1 MSSDLMGSEAAP
13 GRLFKPPGPLIVLPH
28 SSDPPHL
35 MLRLAL
41 LAALAAVAPAASAQQ
56 GDTLPE
62 TILRSAERALQDDSL
77 ETVTARWRAA
87 LERDSTDPAAILGLA
102 TVARQTYDFERAD
115 SLFNRLLARSGSR
128 VDGWTVRARL
138 GIYRVANARGEVKRA
153 DSLLRLGIAEARR
166 IDDRPAQV
174 AALIGFTNTRSGDPK
189 ALDATL
195 DTILALLPP
204 GDGRDR
210 AEYFCRLGLYRG
222 IRAERDASTLV
233 RQGIAMAERVHER
246 QLTGH
251 CLEVE
256 GLLQSL
262 RTHDDSALATMDQ
275 AARLLRSTHEH
286 AGLARIASRRS
297 DILQGYGRL
306 GEAKAALEQ
315 VMAGA
320 KISRNLQRLSNG
332 YGGFGMLALRVGDL
346 PTAAEYFGRAEHLN
360 DSLGQ
365 IEGSMISRQNAGEV
379 QAASG
384 DLAAARA
391 TFLEALDLATRGDYF
406 EDVVLSRQRLAR
418 VAIRQGD
425 WDEAE
430 RQLATADSAAHAQG
444 IEDMRHGIMYD
455 RGRLALARGDG
466 AGAARL
472 FTAFLGRTDSTDQL
486 IRYTVRSRL
495 AQAWAAAGHLDRAE
509 RELSEAGRDLERW
522 RAALDAAGLR
532 RYAYAATALG
542 EYDPQGPSA
551 SVIAALARGH
561 RAEAAFTLA
570 ERRRAR
576 TLADRLTQADAL
588 RETAG
593 SGPAHRD
600 RAATAAEIA
609 AALPD
614 DQTAILEYVAGSE
627 GAPTTLFV
635 VTRAGVQARLLPTAD
650 SLSRPVERYA
660 ALLESGGGAETLA
673 KRLGAAVLGPAAE
686 LVPVGVS
693 RLIVVPD
700 GPLHRVAFDALR
712 LPDGRLAVERWAIGL
727 APSAAVATVLRRAER
742 AAPAGGDGPQL
753 LAFGDPAFAG
763 ERAAGLTREGE
774 LFRGAFDAT
783 GGLPRLTASGD
794 EARDVARYAA
804 GSEVR
809 LRADASEAW
818 LKRTPV
824 DRFRVIHLATHA
836 LVDENSLA
844 RTSLALAPGSG
855 EDGFLSPADLSA
867 LKLDADLVVLSAC
880 RTAGGVVVSGEGL
893 QGLTTPLLEA
903 GARAVIA
910 TQWRIGDRS
919 TVALVRDLYDA
930 LARGEP
936 VAEALR
942 DAKLAAIRRG
952 APASEWAGF
961 TVVGDPLVRVPLHAP
976 SRRLP
981 LGWLAAGALVLA
993 AGYLAMR
1000 RSGRSAERSERASEV
1015 VARTHQR

>member
-1 MSSDLMGSEAAP
+1 
-13 GRLFKPPGPLIVLPH
+13 
-28 SSDPPHL
+28 
-35 MLRLAL
+35 MLRLAP
-41 LAALAAVAPAASAQQ
+41 LAALAALAVAAPIATAQQ

-62 TILRSAERALQDDSL
+62 TVLRSAERALQDDSL

-87 LERDSTDPAAILGLA
+87 LEHDRTDPAATLGLA

-115 SLFNRLLARSGSR
+115 SLLTALLARSGAR

-138 GIYRVANARGEVKRA
+138 GLYRVANARGEVKRA

-166 IDDRPAQV
+166 TEDRPAQI
-174 AALIGFTNTRSGDPK
+174 AALIGFTNTRSGDPT
-189 ALDATL
+189 ALFATL

-204 GDGRDR
+204 GDSRDR
-210 AEYFCRLGLYRG
+210 AEYLCRLGLYRG
-222 IRAERDASTLV
+222 VRADADAPVLV
-233 RQGIAMAERVHER
+233 RQGIAMAQRAGER

-251 CLEVE
+251 CLEVD

-262 RTHDDSALATMDQ
+262 RTHDDSALVTMDQ
-275 AARLLRSTHEH
+275 AARLLRATHEH

-297 DILQGYGRL
+297 DILQGSGRL
-306 GEAKAALEQ
+306 GEAKVALEE
-315 VMAGA
+315 VMTGA

-332 YGGFGMLALRVGDL
+332 YGGLGMLALRVGDL
-346 PTAAEYFGRAEHLN
+346 STAAEYFQRAEQLN

-365 IEGSMISRQNAGEV
+365 AEGSMISRQNAGEV

-391 TFLEALDLATRGDYF
+391 TFLEALGLATKGDYF

-425 WDEAE
+425 WNEAE
-430 RQLATADSAAHAQG
+430 RQLVTADSAAHAQG
-444 IEDMRHGIMYD
+444 MDDMRNGIAYD

-472 FTAFLGRTDSTDQL
+472 FTAFLRRTDSTDQL

-495 AQAWAAAGHLDRAE
+495 AQAWAAAGDLDRAE
-509 RELSEAGRDLERW
+509 REISEAGLDLERW
-522 RAALDAAGLR
+522 RASLDAAGLR
-532 RYAYAATALG
+532 RYAYAATTLG

-551 SVIAALARGH
+551 SVIAALAQGGRT
-561 RAEAAFTLA
+561 EAAFTLA

-588 RETAG
+588 RETAA
-593 SGPAHRD
+593 GPGAAHRD

-609 AALPD
+609 AGLPD
-614 DQTAILEYVAGSE
+614 DETAILEYVAGTE
-627 GAPTTLFV
+627 GAPSTLFV

-660 ALLESGGGAETLA
+660 ALLESGESAETLA
-673 KRLGAAVLGPAAE
+673 KSLGAAVLGPAAE
-686 LVPVGVS
+686 AVPAGVT

-727 APSAAVATVLRRAER
+727 APSAAVATVLRRGDR
-742 AAPAGGDGPQL
+742 AAPAGGAAPQL
-753 LAFGDPAFAG
+753 LALGDPAFAG
-763 ERAAGLTREGE
+763 ERAAGSTREGE

-783 GGLPRLTASGD
+783 GGLPRLAASGD

-824 DRFRVIHLATHA
+824 ERFRVIHLATHA

-844 RTSLALAPGSG
+844 RTSLALAPGAG

-903 GARAVIA
+903 GARSVIA

-919 TVALVRDLYDA
+919 TVALVRDLYDG
-930 LARGEP
+930 LARGAP

-942 DAKLAAIRRG
+942 EAKLAAIRRG
-952 APASEWAGF
+952 APASEWSGF

-981 LGWLAAGALVLA
+981 RGSLAAAGAVALLA

-1000 RSGRSAERSERASEV
+1000 RSGRRAERSERASDV